1 MSEELENLEKQ
12 IEEKITNVTTLDDLN
27 SIRVEVFG
35 KKGLITNHLKS
46 LAELPENEKKEKG
59 KKINDVKNKINTLF
73 QQKNKN
79 LSDGEISQKLQK
91 EEVDITL
98 STRPI
103 YKGKLNPITQ
113 TIAEVTKIFQKMGF
127 ETALGPDI
135 EDDYHN
141 FTALNIPPEHP
152 ARQLHDTFYIKNKNN
167 KLLRTHTS
175 PVQIRTLE
183 KKKPPLRIIAPGRT
197 YRADSDMTHT
207 PMFHQVEG
215 LYLDTNVNM
224 SQLKGCIMDF
234 CREFFEIDDLPVRF
248 RPSFFPFTEPSAEID
263 IGCFKDKKQIR
274 IGNGGNW
281 LEIMGCGMV
290 HNKVLK
296 YCKIDSKKYQGFAFG
311 LGVERLA
318 MLKYGISDLRSFF
331 DSDIKWLNNFGFL
344 TFDNIEKI

>member
-1 MSEELENLEKQ
+1 MSEELKNLEKQ
-12 IEEKITNVTTLDDLN
+12 IEEKISNTGTLDKLN
-27 SIRVEVFG
+27 SIRIEVFG

-46 LAELPENEKKEKG
+46 LAELPENERKEKG
-59 KKINDVKNKINTLF
+59 KKINDLKKKIEILL

-79 LSDGEISQKLQK
+79 LSDNEISQKLQK
-91 EEVDITL
+91 EEVDVTL
-98 STRPI
+98 STRPA
-103 YKGKLNPITQ
+103 YEGKLSPITQ

-152 ARQLHDTFYIKNKNN
+152 ARQLHDTFYIKNKKN

-183 KKKPPLRIIAPGRT
+183 KKKPPLKIIAPGRT

-234 CREFFEIDDLPVRF
+234 CKEFFEIDDLPVRF

-263 IGCFKDKKQIR
+263 IGCYKDKKNIR
-274 IGNGGNW
+274 IGNGGSW

-344 TFDNIEKI
+344 TFENIEKI